1 MYHPAKEEI
10 IELTDSEYEIF
21 VAIFIGSVILNFT
34 AWPNWYHDAIS
45 VEHLR
50 VPTRRSSALLVTPI
64 ICLLV
69 VLLTLKTLADAS
81 VRGDLQYIG
90 FYLLMGAACIGGAT
104 FLFPLLGISARDDV
118 LERHNGAA
126 ACAIAG
132 ALGGVTCA
140 FAGGN
145 IGNGPGAHAV
155 LLSVALSI
163 GLFFLLW
170 FVLEAVTSIADV
182 ITIDRD
188 KGAGIRLGGLLIG
201 IGVLSGWSVTGDWVS
216 ASATFEDF
224 SRSLWPAV
232 ALTLAAIVFELLA
245 RGGEKNRLVGNAWS
259 VIVSGVYVSVAG
271 TWVGMRGVH

>member
-1 MYHPAKEEI
+1 
-10 IELTDSEYEIF
+10 
-21 VAIFIGSVILNFT
+21 
-34 AWPNWYHDAIS
+34 
-45 VEHLR
+45 
-50 VPTRRSSALLVTPI
+50 
-64 ICLLV
+64 
-69 VLLTLKTLADAS
+69 
-81 VRGDLQYIG
+81 
-90 FYLLMGAACIGGAT
+90 
-104 FLFPLLGISARDDV
+104 
-118 LERHNGAA
+118 
-126 ACAIAG
+126 
-132 ALGGVTCA
+132 
-140 FAGGN
+140 
-145 IGNGPGAHAV
+145 
-155 LLSVALSI
+155 
-163 GLFFLLW
+163 LLW

-245 RGGEKNRLVGNAWS
+245 RGGEKDRLVGTAWS